1 MPTKDAPD
9 ILNCLL
15 TISVM
20 FIADIG
26 VHKICLVN
34 KEPATKAAIITRPHP
49 VKKNCHRRFNRLC
62 FVKIIKFL
70 LSLCTCAVYTVLNQN
85 AIFIFISRFFCDI
98 IVGKR
103 DE

>member
-1 MPTKDAPD
+1 MSD
-9 ILNCLL
+9 
-15 TISVM
+15 M
-20 FIADIG
+20 FIADMG

-34 KEPATKAAIITRPHP
+34 NEPATNAATITNPQP
-49 VKKNCHRRFNRLC
+49 VKKNCHRRFKRLC